1 MGYLSEEQGQHLIIV
16 YVLTLACLVFSTK
29 WSIIIQCKLFLNSPA
44 RLKWRSCF
52 SLPAVGITGIACTHH
67 HTRDN
72 DRSLTEII
80 SVQRKTTICPQCHYR
95 GRVNNEPVLSPASNN
110 ESLILW
116 MAEVKQRQAHVV
128 WTEVLP
134 HPSESQRLHPA
145 ITHGQPAPEL
155 SVGFWRTCGQNL
167 ERSMNI
173 QCVSDPS
180 NKENLWLL
188 LIWK

>member
-1 MGYLSEEQGQHLIIV
+1 MDNKVFNLKKELRYLSEEQGQHLLIV

-52 SLPAVGITGIACTHH
+52 SLPAVGITGIAHTHH

-80 SVQRKTTICPQCHYR
+80 SVQRKTICPQCHYR
-95 GRVNNEPVLSPASNN
+95 GRVNNEPALSPASDN

-145 ITHGQPAPEL
+145 IGSRAQ
-155 SVGFWRTCGQNL
+155 CGLLKNVWSKPGEVHEHSMCL
-167 ERSMNI
+167 RS
-173 QCVSDPS
+173 
-180 NKENLWLL
+180 
-188 LIWK
+188 